1 MTTKQLQ
8 HIHRGDQV
16 PTPRGLV
23 TVTSMRNN
31 WVEDFRAKAPA
42 GPETITLVGTLPTGQ
57 QVKLTAPSTSTLEVS
72 Q

>member
-1 MTTKQLQ
+1 
-8 HIHRGDQV
+8 
-16 PTPRGLV
+16 
-23 TVTSMRNN
+23 MRNN